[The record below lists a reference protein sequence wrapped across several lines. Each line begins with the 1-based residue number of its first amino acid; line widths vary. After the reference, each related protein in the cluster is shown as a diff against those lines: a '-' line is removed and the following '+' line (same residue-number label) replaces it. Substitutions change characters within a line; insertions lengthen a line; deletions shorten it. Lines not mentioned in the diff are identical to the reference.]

1 MTALLE
7 DRQLSLQVDLA
18 AAVGLGIVV
27 APMVQLQEDLVVD
40 QSPL

>member
-18 AAVGLGIVV
+18 AVVGLGSAV
-27 APMVQLQEDLVVD
+27 ALMVQMQEDLVVD